1 MWDVCSNIVIGL
13 SVLDMW
19 SVLFVM
25 YMCDVCSNIVIGL
38 NVLDMWSVLLCSMYV
53 GRMGSN
59 IAMIIRTVA
68 YWTCGQCCLLYMWDG
83 MILI

>member
-25 YMCDVCSNIVIGL
+25 Y
-38 NVLDMWSVLLCSMYV
+38 V
-53 GRMGSN
+53 GRMSL
-59 IAMIIRTVA
+59 
-68 YWTCGQCCLLYMWDG
+68 YSDWTECTGHVVSVVCLICRWWD
-83 MILI
+83 LI